1 MDNKAD
7 NRPATRIG
15 DWVSLPLA
23 VLFLILGIGVLTG
36 LIYKNNALLQG
47 STRFA
52 IGLLLSIYG
61 LVRSIMISRRLS
73 R

>member
-7 NRPATRIG
+7 NRSASRIS
-15 DWVSLPLA
+15 DWISLPLA

-47 STRFA
+47 SSRLA

>member
-7 NRPATRIG
+7 NRSASRIG
-15 DWVSLPLA
+15 DWISLPLA
-23 VLFLILGIGVLTG
+23 VLFLILGVGVLTG

-47 STRFA
+47 STRLA